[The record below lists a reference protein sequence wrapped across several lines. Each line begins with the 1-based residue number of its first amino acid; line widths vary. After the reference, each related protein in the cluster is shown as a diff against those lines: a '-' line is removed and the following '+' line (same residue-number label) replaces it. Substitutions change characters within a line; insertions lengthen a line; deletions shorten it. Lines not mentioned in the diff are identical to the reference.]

1 MASSILNTLKGSVM
15 NHIQIIRSAVSV
27 AHDINE
33 LPSIPTQHWVEQ
45 CAIAL
50 CRIDPS
56 AAAVSLVCNY
66 RHESDHLSVFSSGA
80 HVALGTQDQAQSSRA
95 SLALQDRAERMTKLE
110 IQLPPHTCTVGLV
123 SPLASLSNEPG
134 HTPIARVVGTANL
147 RHTILSFVPIRN
159 TENGTLMLLNIVG
172 FAQDQHAQR
181 PDNALHLLHALHMP
195 LRLRATAALENVNN
209 PRAWLTDR
217 EQSVLELLIQGNSV
231 RAIAEQLGRSAHTI
245 HDHVK
250 NLHKKIGASSR
261 GELIAKAIGHTP
273 EEHRQH
279 IPEPILNTF
288 PGDQPIAEM
297 KPKPLSA
304 RPLRATAE
312 H

>member
-1 MASSILNTLKGSVM
+1 M
-15 NHIQIIRSAVSV
+15 NHVETIHSAVCV
-27 AHDINE
+27 AHEINE

-45 CAIAL
+45 CAVAL
-50 CRIDPS
+50 CRVDPLAS
-56 AAAVSLVCNY
+56 AVCLVCTY
-66 RHESDHLSVFSSGA
+66 RQESDQLAAYSSGA
-80 HVALGTQDQAQSSRA
+80 HVNTGVHDQAATSRA

-110 IQLPPHTCTVGLV
+110 LQLPPYTSTIGLV
-123 SPLASLSNEPG
+123 SPLACLSDDPG
-134 HTPIARVVGTANL
+134 TTPIARVVGTANL
-147 RHTILSFVPIRN
+147 RHTILSMVPIRN

-172 FAQDQHAQR
+172 FAHDHNDQR
-181 PDNALHLLHALHMP
+181 PDDALHLLHALHRP

-231 RAIAEQLGRSAHTI
+231 RSIAELLGRSAHTI

-261 GELIAKAIGHTP
+261 GELIAKSIGHTP
-273 EEHRQH
+273 EEHGQQ
-279 IPEPILNTF
+279 IPKPILNTF
-288 PGDQPIAEM
+288 PGDKPITEM
-297 KPKPLSA
+297 KPKPISA
-304 RPLRATAE
+304 RPLRSTAE